1 MQKQLKK
8 WLIPVLFS
16 LVIHLLLLLNTPVF
30 QALRLY
36 PESPEKLPPPVVS
49 FQLTKP
55 PVENEMTFADNIN
68 FNEQKPQDAHL
79 YSDRNSE
86 ARSPQLK
93 EQKGNNPSGDKPSP
107 IENLSENLRQ
117 VFQKSQ
123 RSFSRE
129 ALAGI
134 TSRPVSEQT
143 GKDRQNQAEQES
155 SSPGQGA
162 SALTDKE
169 FSASEV
175 GALTLST
182 YQWDWAP
189 YIHQFKNKLYR
200 VWVPPTAYSHLG
212 LIHGYTVVFFTIE
225 RNGTISGFQVLDHQG
240 HPSLEQS
247 SVEAIKAI
255 FPFIPL
261 PENFPDDKLV
271 IKAKLYYPDLR
282 QRSVQ

>member
-1 MQKQLKK
+1 MLKQLKK
-8 WLIPVLFS
+8 WLIPVIFS
-16 LVIHLLLLLNTPVF
+16 LLVHLIILLNSPVLK
-30 QALRLY
+30 ALRIH
-36 PESPEKLPPPVVS
+36 PESPVKPPPPVIT
-49 FQLTKP
+49 FQLSKP
-55 PVENEMTFADNIN
+55 DRDKEMTFADNVN
-68 FNEQKPQDAHL
+68 FNEIKAQDAHL
-79 YSDRNSE
+79 LSDRDSE

-93 EQKGNNPSGDKPSP
+93 EKKGDNPSGNQPSP
-107 IENLSENLRQ
+107 VNNLTDKLRQ
-117 VFQKSQ
+117 AFQKKQ
-123 RSFSRE
+123 PGFSRE

-134 TSRPVSEQT
+134 TSQPVSGQT
-143 GKDRQNQAEQES
+143 GEEQQSRTEGENS
-155 SSPGQGA
+155 KSEGA
-162 SALTDKE
+162 SALMKKD

-212 LIHGYTVVFFTIE
+212 LIHGYTVVLFTIE

-255 FPFIPL
+255 FPFLPL
-261 PENFPDDKLV
+261 PENFPDNKLV

-282 QRSVQ
+282 QRSIQ